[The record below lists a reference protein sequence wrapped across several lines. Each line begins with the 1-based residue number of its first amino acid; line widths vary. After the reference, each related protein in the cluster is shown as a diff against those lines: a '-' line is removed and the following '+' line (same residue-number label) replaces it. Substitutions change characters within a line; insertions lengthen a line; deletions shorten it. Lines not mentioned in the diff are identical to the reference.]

1 VTVVVTVN
9 GSERR
14 LQTGATVADLVKVLS
29 GVPDGRGVAV
39 ALEGSVVPR
48 GAWSST
54 MLDPGAR
61 VEVVV
66 AVQGG

>member
-1 VTVVVTVN
+1 MLVTVN
-9 GSERR
+9 GSERE
-14 LQTGATVADLVKVLS
+14 LESGATVADLVDVLS

-39 ALEGSVVPR
+39 AVEGSVVPR

-54 MLDPGAR
+54 LLDPGAR

>member
-9 GSERR
+9 GSEHEVEK
-14 LQTGATVADLVKVLS
+14 GATVADLVDVLS

-39 ALEGSVVPR
+39 AVEGSVVPR

-54 MLDPGAR
+54 TLNPGAR

>member
-1 VTVVVTVN
+1 MLVTVN
-9 GSERR
+9 GSEREFAA
-14 LQTGATVADLVKVLS
+14 GATVADVVVLLS

-39 ALEGSVVPR
+39 AVEGSVVPR

-54 MLDPGAR
+54 LLDPGAR

>member
-1 VTVVVTVN
+1 MTVVVTVN
-9 GSERR
+9 GSERE
-14 LQTGATVADLVKVLS
+14 LESGATVADLVDVLS

-39 ALEGSVVPR
+39 AVEGSVVPR
-48 GAWSST
+48 GAWSRT
-54 MLDPGAR
+54 ALDPGAR

>member
-9 GSERR
+9 GSDRQLE
-14 LQTGATVADLVKVLS
+14 TGATVADLVEALS

-39 ALEGSVVPR
+39 AVEGSVVPR
-48 GAWSST
+48 GAWSGT
-54 MLDPGAR
+54 MLNPGAR